1 MVYTE
6 RAPRR
11 QQFHLAGTSYVT
23 TMKWRDMVHVW
34 MVYTEGGEMAA
45 VSRGTSH
52 VTIQQHCI
60 YTTSVDIQK
69 RAVKS

>member
-23 TMKWRDMVHVW
+23 TMKWRDMVHGW

-52 VTIQQHCI
+52 VTIKQRCK
-60 YTTSVDIQK
+60 YTTSVGIQEN
-69 RAVKS
+69 AL